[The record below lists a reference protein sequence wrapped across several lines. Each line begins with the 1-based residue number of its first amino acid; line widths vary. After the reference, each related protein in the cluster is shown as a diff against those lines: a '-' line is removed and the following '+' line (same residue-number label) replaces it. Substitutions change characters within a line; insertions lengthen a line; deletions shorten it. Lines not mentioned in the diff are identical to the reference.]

1 MPPLQRPPLCP
12 TLSSPRIMS
21 ALFLTPQISSAYC
34 CTLCSQ
40 CLSRSKRVHLPLGFA
55 VRFAW
60 CRFLPCGSSMSLSQ
74 RPFVESAPLSVSEC
88 LHFTGTC
95 LNEIR
100 TVLHQNS
107 LSLAISKASFHHIC
121 DSVLKLR
128 SRLSLSFVCG

>member
-1 MPPLQRPPLCP
+1 MPPLQRPPPCP
-12 TLSSPRIMS
+12 TLSSPRIVS

-34 CTLCSQ
+34 CMLCSQ
-40 CLSRSKRVHLPLGFA
+40 CLLRSVHLPLGFA

-60 CRFLPCGSSMSLSQ
+60 CGFLPWGSSVSLSQ
-74 RPFVESAPLSVSEC
+74 RPFVVSAPLSVSEC
-88 LHFTGTC
+88 VHVTGTC

-128 SRLSLSFVCG
+128 SRLSLSFVRR